1 MDDIAQQSATTLA
14 AMLRAGKIGC
24 VELLEHFLARLERL
38 NPALNAVIAT
48 DIDRAMANADAADE
62 ARANGNFLGPLHGLP
77 ITIKDALAVPGMP
90 CTSGAPEFADYRPKE
105 PAVAVARLAEAG
117 AIIFGKTNVPLYCGD
132 LQSYNEIYGTT
143 NNPWDLAHTPGG
155 SSGGAAAAVAAGLT
169 AFEYGSDIGG
179 SIRTPAH
186 FCGVFGHKPSWDIVP
201 TRGHIPGPPGTVGVS
216 DINVVGPLARHPQD
230 LRLALELTMG
240 SDPVLGPVRR
250 PALLDSHK
258 KKPADFRIA
267 VWADD
272 QNCPVAR
279 EISDAISAV
288 ADRLVRAGARVNDTA
303 RPDIDTAQAFGLYA
317 QLLMGVIATGFPE
330 TTLAAFREVAAS
342 AASDDFSFTTRSAIG
357 AVQSHRQWLSA
368 NERRQKL
375 RAKWAAFFNDYDLL
389 LCPVTPTAAIAHDH
403 RPVGERDITVN
414 GDKLPYMQQTFWAG
428 LVGMAY
434 LPSTVVPLGR
444 TAEGLPFGMQIVGP
458 FCGDLRT
465 IDFAELLC
473 REAIIEGYRPPP
485 GYG

>member
-1 MDDIAQQSATTLA
+1 MDDIALQSAAALS

-24 VELLEHFLARLERL
+24 VELLEHFLARVERF
-38 NPALNAVIAT
+38 NPTLNAVVA
-48 DIDRAMANADAADE
+48 IDAERAMAAAKAADT
-62 ARANGNFLGPLHGLP
+62 ARANGNFGGPLHGLP

-90 CTSGAPEFADYRPKE
+90 CTSGAPEFADYHPKD
-105 PAVAVARLAEAG
+105 PAVAVARLADAG
-117 AIIFGKTNVPLYCGD
+117 ATIFGKTNVPLYCGD

-143 NNPWDLAHTPGG
+143 NNPWNPARTPGG

-201 TRGHIPGPPGTVGVS
+201 TRGHIPGPPGTIGVS
-216 DINVVGPLARHPQD
+216 DINVVGPLARYPQD
-230 LRLALELTMG
+230 LRLALELTIG
-240 SDPVLGPVRR
+240 SDPALGPVRR
-250 PALLDSHK
+250 PVLLESRK
-258 KKPADFRIA
+258 KKPGDFRIA
-267 VWADD
+267 VWPGDK
-272 QNCPVAR
+272 NCPVAH
-279 EISDAISAV
+279 EISDGISAV
-288 ADRLVRAGARVNDTA
+288 ADRLARAGARIDDAA
-303 RPDIDTAQAFGLYA
+303 RPDIDTAAAFGLYA

-330 TTLAAFREVAAS
+330 PALAAFRALAAK
-342 AASDDFSFTTRSAIG
+342 AAPDDTSFTTRSAIG

-375 RAKWAAFFNDYDLL
+375 RARWAAFFSEFDLL

-403 RPVGERDITVN
+403 RPVGERSIMVD
-414 GDKLPYMQQTFWAG
+414 GEALPYMQQTFWAG
-428 LVGMAY
+428 LVGMAC
-434 LPSTVVPLGR
+434 LPSTVVPVGR
-444 TAEGLPFGMQIVGP
+444 TADGLPFGMQIVGP
-458 FCGDLRT
+458 YCGDLRT

-485 GYG
+485 GYN